1 MFRYRGKRHRKFIYL
16 GAVSLLLTALV
27 AGLAWA
33 EQFGSAN
40 GQDDSRYK
48 ISVDVGLVVLP
59 VFVTD
64 SRGQAVS
71 GLTANNFHLY
81 DDGHLRP
88 ITLFEPEDVPATV
101 GLVVD
106 NSGSMLAKRG
116 EVIAAGVAFARS
128 SNPLDQ
134 MFVVNFNQWVS
145 LGLPQG
151 TPFTSDP
158 QQLDAALSRNAAAG
172 NTALYDGIAAALEH
186 LKTGTRERKA
196 LIVVSDGG
204 DNASQISLPDLL
216 RQVQTSNVVID
227 TIGIFDPTYRDENPG
242 VLRRLAK
249 MTGGTAYFPTS
260 VSQVTSICQ
269 DIAEDIR
276 HQYTIG
282 YSPEGESTESY
293 HEVRVTARAEGRSRL
308 RVRTR
313 AGYVLNN
320 SQAERGKPLAD
331 IASR

>member
-1 MFRYRGKRHRKFIYL
+1 
-16 GAVSLLLTALV
+16 
-27 AGLAWA
+27 
-33 EQFGSAN
+33 
-40 GQDDSRYK
+40 
-48 ISVDVGLVVLP
+48 
-59 VFVTD
+59 
-64 SRGQAVS
+64 
-71 GLTANNFHLY
+71 
-81 DDGHLRP
+81 
-88 ITLFEPEDVPATV
+88 
-101 GLVVD
+101 
-106 NSGSMLAKRG
+106 
-116 EVIAAGVAFARS
+116 
-128 SNPLDQ
+128 

-145 LGLPQG
+145 LGLPNG

-158 QQLDAALSRNAAAG
+158 QQLDAALSKNAAAG
-172 NTALYDGIAAALEH
+172 NTALYDGIAAALDH

-216 RQVQTSNVVID
+216 RKVQTSNVVID

-249 MTGGTAYFPTS
+249 MTGGTAYFPSS
-260 VSQVTSICQ
+260 VSQVTSICE

-282 YSPEGESTESY
+282 YSPEGESSETY

-320 SQAERGKPLAD
+320 SQVDLNEPPGNF
-331 IASR
+331 ASRQ